1 MNDAEEW
8 ANERG
13 WTDGSV
19 QAQGNMSLSID
30 LGENSPATYSC
41 RHILDPVTGEKES
54 AIIYTFKDGSG
65 IAMYGAHWDVFDEG
79 KMLYS
84 GGVVVN

>member
-1 MNDAEEW
+1 MNNAERW
-8 ANERG
+8 AREYG
-13 WTDGSV
+13 WIDGSIFS
-19 QAQGNMSLSID
+19 QGDLSLSVD
-30 LGENSPATYSC
+30 LGQNSPATYSC
-41 RHILDPVTGEKES
+41 QFVVDPITGQRES